1 MRIVDRYIC
10 REVFSHALLGLAI
23 FTFVFFIPQLVRLM
37 ELVVRHSGGAGNV
50 ALLFAC
56 AFPGILVFTLPMS
69 ALVGVLIGL
78 GRLSADG
85 EIVGMN
91 ASGIGLRRLLVPIG
105 LLAMLMSG
113 LTLAD
118 TLWVS
123 PVSLRTM
130 HALEEQ
136 LRASQ
141 ATFAVEPRV
150 FDERFPHFVL
160 YVQDVNAAAARW
172 RGVLLAQTDQGPE
185 SHLTLAE
192 DAIVAAD
199 RKEDK
204 VQIHLGPGSTHEYN
218 PNDPLH
224 YGYSTFGASDLAID
238 LAGQADA
245 IKPQITNAER
255 SASALRS
262 ENGPDSLQAR
272 VEWQRRLAFPA
283 ACIVFA
289 LLGVPVGVRP
299 RSGGRSAGFILTL
312 LLVSGY
318 YMVLVV
324 GLHMAQQG
332 TANPILGVWL
342 ANVVATLVALGLIGR
357 IEQVRGEG
365 WFGHVLFQIHQRFGR
380 APIPP
385 PTTEGAAVGAGHG
398 PPVRFAAVNG
408 SVRNVVAING
418 IPVNNTA
425 ARSPAGSAVGF
436 PRMIDWHILKT
447 FFSYFLLLLAAFV
460 AIFDAFTLFDLLN
473 DITRNHASASVVA
486 AYFRN
491 LLPLMIYDLAPL
503 AALVA
508 TLVTLAVLAKN
519 NELTAFKASGI
530 SLYRIT
536 LPLLVAGALLAGGMF
551 LLDDTYLPYANQR
564 QDALR
569 NQIKGKPP
577 QTFYEPTHRWIFG
590 GQGRVYNYDFF
601 DSDSDLFAGLN
612 VFELDP
618 TTFQMRRRIYAA
630 QAHWEPALGA
640 WVLENGWVRDFGGDT
655 ITEYKTFRVTTFGE
669 LTELPGYFK
678 REVLPSSQMNWQQL
692 GRYIAGLRQAGFD
705 TARLSVEWQKKFSFP
720 LIAVI
725 IVFLGAPFA
734 FLVGTRG
741 AIGGISVAIGIGII
755 YWAMAALLEA
765 MGSVGQ
771 LPPLLAGWAPDA
783 IFAFLGVYFFL
794 RIPT

>member
-1 MRIVDRYIC
+1 MRILDRYIC
-10 REVFSHALLGLAI
+10 REVFSHALLGLAV

-37 ELVVRHSGGAGNV
+37 DLVVRHSGGGSQV

-85 EIVGMN
+85 EIIGMN

-113 LTLAD
+113 LTLVD
-118 TLWVS
+118 TLWLS
-123 PVSLRTM
+123 PLSLRTM
-130 HALEEQ
+130 HALEGE

-141 ATFAVEPRV
+141 ATFAIEPRV
-150 FDERFPHFVL
+150 FDERFPNFVL
-160 YVQDVNAAAARW
+160 YVQDVDASAARW
-172 RGVLLAQTDQGPE
+172 RGVLLAQTDQGPQ
-185 SHLTLAE
+185 SRLTLAE
-192 DAIVAAD
+192 DAIVVAD
-199 RKEDK
+199 RSEDK
-204 VQIHLGPGSTHEYN
+204 VQLHLGPGSTHEYN
-218 PNDPLH
+218 PEDPLH
-224 YGYSTFGASDLAID
+224 YGYSSFGGSDLAID
-238 LAGQADA
+238 LSNQTDV
-245 IKPQITNAER
+245 IKPLLTNAER
-255 SASALRS
+255 SASTLLTDSGR
-262 ENGPDSLQAR
+262 DSLQAR

-312 LLVSGY
+312 LLVSAY
-318 YMVLVV
+318 YMVLVM

-332 TANPILGVWL
+332 TVNPVLGVWL
-342 ANVVATLVALGLIGR
+342 ANVVATLVALGLIAR

-365 WFGHVLFQIHQRFGR
+365 WVGHLLFQLHQRFGR
-380 APIPP
+380 NPVPLPTHERASAGVGRHQTGEYAMNGESPRVVPIS
-385 PTTEGAAVGAGHG
+385 AA
-398 PPVRFAAVNG
+398 AANE
-408 SVRNVVAING
+408 SALRNQG
-418 IPVNNTA
+418 
-425 ARSPAGSAVGF
+425 GSAVSF
-436 PRMIDWHILKT
+436 PRMIDWHILRT
-447 FFSYFLLLLAAFV
+447 FFSYFLLLLAGFV

-473 DITRNHASASVVA
+473 DITRNHASVAVVT
-486 AYFRN
+486 AYFRY
-491 LLPLMIYDLAPL
+491 LVPAMLYDLAPL

-519 NELTAFKASGI
+519 NELTAFKANGI
-530 SLYRIT
+530 SLYRVT
-536 LPLLVAGALLAGGMF
+536 LPLLVAGLLLAGGMF
-551 LLDDTYLPYANQR
+551 VLDDTYLPYANQR

-590 GQGRVYNYDFF
+590 AQARVYNYDFF
-601 DSDSDLFAGLN
+601 DSDRNLFAGLN
-612 VFELDP
+612 IFELDP
-618 TTFQMRRRIYAA
+618 ATFQMRRRIYAA

-640 WVLENGWVRDFGGDT
+640 WVLENGWVRDFAGAT
-655 ITEYKTFRVTTFGE
+655 VTQYKTFRVSTFGE

-678 REVLPSSQMNWQQL
+678 REVTPSSQMNWQQL

-741 AIGGISVAIGIGII
+741 AIGGISVAIGISIF

-783 IFAFLGVYFFL
+783 IFAFLGAYFFL

>member
-1 MRIVDRYIC
+1 MRILDRYIC
-10 REVFSHALLGLAI
+10 REVFSHALLGLAV

-50 ALLFAC
+50 AMLFAC

-85 EIVGMN
+85 EIAGMN

-118 TLWVS
+118 TLWLS
-123 PVSLRTM
+123 PLSLRTM

-141 ATFAVEPRV
+141 ATFAIEPRV

-160 YVQDVNAAAARW
+160 YVQDVDASAARW
-172 RGVLLAQTDQGPE
+172 RGVLLAQTDQGPQ
-185 SHLTLAE
+185 SHLTLSQ
-192 DAIVAAD
+192 DAIVVAD
-199 RKEDK
+199 RNEDK
-204 VQIHLGPGSTHEYN
+204 LQLHLGPGSNHDYN
-218 PNDPLH
+218 PEDPLH
-224 YGYSTFGASDLAID
+224 YGYSSFGASDLAID
-238 LAGQADA
+238 LNGQAEV
-245 IKPQITNAER
+245 IRPLLTNAER
-255 SASALRS
+255 SMSTLLSDSGR
-262 ENGPDSLQAR
+262 DSLQAR

-312 LLVSGY
+312 LLVSAY
-318 YMVLVV
+318 YMVLVI

-332 TANPILGVWL
+332 TINPVLGVWL

-365 WFGHVLFQIHQRFGR
+365 WIGHLLFHLQRR
-380 APIPP
+380 LRRIPVP
-385 PTTEGAAVGAGHG
+385 PHTTERASAVASHHQPGRDPTNGKSARVVPISAAAANETALRHQVG
-398 PPVRFAAVNG
+398 N
-408 SVRNVVAING
+408 
-418 IPVNNTA
+418 
-425 ARSPAGSAVGF
+425 AVGF
-436 PRMIDWHILKT
+436 PRMIDWHILRT
-447 FFSYFLLLLAAFV
+447 FFSYFLLLLAGFV

-473 DITRNHASASVVA
+473 DITRTHASTSVVA
-486 AYFRN
+486 AYLRY
-491 LLPLMIYDLAPL
+491 LVPVMIYDLAPL

-530 SLYRIT
+530 SLYRVT
-536 LPLLVAGALLAGGMF
+536 LPLLVAGLMLAGGMF
-551 LLDDTYLPYANQR
+551 VLDDTYLPYANQK

-569 NQIKGKPP
+569 NEIKGKPP

-590 GQGRVYNYDFF
+590 AGARVYNYDFF
-601 DSDSDLFAGLN
+601 DSDRDLFAGLN

-618 TTFQMRRRIYAA
+618 ATFQMRRRIYAA

-640 WVLENGWVRDFGGDT
+640 WVLENGWVRDFAGGT
-655 ITEYKTFRVTTFGE
+655 VTQYKTFRVTTFGE
-669 LTELPGYFK
+669 LSELPSYFK

-741 AIGGISVAIGIGII
+741 AIGGISVAISISIF